1 MNKKFINIIILLMK
15 LIKILSLMLLNG
27 CDSFIPNNVIFKR
40 KKMLR
45 MSHFSTVKT
54 MIKDKDILIKSLEDL
69 NVVVSESEQYVKDY
83 NGNEV
88 LVDVCIE
95 QENDNN
101 IGFVLNDDSYELVA
115 DLQYWEQSVPVDVFL
130 ARLTQKYSINIV
142 VDTLKEEGYDIDNFN
157 IDENTEF
164 CEIDVSRYN
173 Y

>member
-1 MNKKFINIIILLMK
+1 MNIKFINILNLLMK
-15 LIKILSLMLLNG
+15 LIKILSLILLSG

-40 KKMLR
+40 KKILR

-83 NGNEV
+83 NGNEI

-95 QENDNN
+95 QENNNN
-101 IGFVLNDDSYELVA
+101 IGFVLNDNAYELVA
-115 DLQYWEQSVPVDVFL
+115 DLQYWKQNVPVDVFL

-142 VDTLKEEGYDIDNFN
+142 VDTLKEEGYTIDSFN
-157 IDENTEF
+157 IDKNTDF
-164 CEIDVSRYN
+164 CEIDVSRYD

>member
-1 MNKKFINIIILLMK
+1 MK
-15 LIKILSLMLLNG
+15 LIKILSLMLLMG

-40 KKMLR
+40 KKILR

-115 DLQYWEQSVPVDVFL
+115 DLQYWKQSVPVDVFL

>member
-157 IDENTEF
+157 IDKNTEF

>member
-1 MNKKFINIIILLMK
+1 MNIKFINILNLLMK
-15 LIKILSLMLLNG
+15 LIKILSLILLSG

-40 KKMLR
+40 KKILR